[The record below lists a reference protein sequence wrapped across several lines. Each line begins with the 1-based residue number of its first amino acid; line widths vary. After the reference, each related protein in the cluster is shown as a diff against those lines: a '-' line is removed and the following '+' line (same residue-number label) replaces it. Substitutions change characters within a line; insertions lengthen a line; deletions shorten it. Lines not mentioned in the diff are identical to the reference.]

1 MRYLGKIIGK
11 GTLKRDGAADEPIG
25 YDLDIFSRPGVGR
38 TVSGE
43 ITASAETLRGAFEQR
58 NLRVQIEDGSQINLF
73 FDEST
78 LKDGSIIAH
87 VASRGMLGATQRAD
101 PTSNR

>member
-11 GTLKRDGAADEPIG
+11 GTLKRDAATDEPIG

-43 ITASAETLRGAFEQR
+43 ITASAETLRDAFGQR
-58 NLRVQIEDGSQINLF
+58 NLRVQIEDGSHFNLF
-73 FDEST
+73 FDENT
-78 LKDGSIIAH
+78 LEDGSIVAH

-101 PTSNR
+101 PISNR